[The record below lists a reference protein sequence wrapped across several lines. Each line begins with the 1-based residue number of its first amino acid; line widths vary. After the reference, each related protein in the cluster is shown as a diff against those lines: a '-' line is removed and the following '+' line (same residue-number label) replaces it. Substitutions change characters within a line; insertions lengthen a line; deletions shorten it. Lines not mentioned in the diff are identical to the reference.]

1 MGETILLVVVLLL
14 ALYGCTELI
23 RRIAQYVLTPAKTC
37 GGVLVIPLSGHHNDI
52 EYIVRCAAAR
62 RRWGDGPARVLLI
75 DNGMDAQTKT
85 LAEKVCA
92 ELGGVGI
99 YEPQEMER
107 ILDRG
112 LQ

>member
-1 MGETILLVVVLLL
+1 MGENILLVAVLLL

-23 RRIAQYVLTPAKTC
+23 RHVAERLLTPSKAC

-62 RRWGDGPARVLLI
+62 RRWGAEPATVLLI
-75 DNGMDAQTKT
+75 DNGMDAQTKA
-85 LAEKVCA
+85 LAEKVCS

-99 YEPQEMER
+99 YEPREMET
-107 ILDRG
+107 ILDKG